1 MRGQIRGADRIDRLQ
16 KIIFDLCASA
26 PHVNSEDYGVQTMSE
41 RTSILVEPDV
51 SARLEQLHGLYGR
64 DHSLLDI
71 LDGLS
76 SRLARA
82 RQLYGPGRSLPQVV
96 NGLYEKLDELR
107 QLYGSESIEEILDG
121 IIDRKRRLN
130 RLVELQSKMVLNAH
144 ELREFQVLKQQFK
157 QYVADLA
164 RQIAQVRAI
173 DAKNAITKN
182 QPRS

>member
-1 MRGQIRGADRIDRLQ
+1 
-16 KIIFDLCASA
+16 
-26 PHVNSEDYGVQTMSE
+26 MSE
-41 RTSILVEPDV
+41 RTPILVGPDV

-64 DHSLLDI
+64 DQSLADI

-82 RQLYGPGRSLPQVV
+82 RQLYGPGRSLPEVV

-121 IIDRKRRLN
+121 IIDRKRRVN
-130 RLVELQSKMVLNAH
+130 RLVELQSKMVLSAH

-164 RQIAQVRAI
+164 RQKAQSRAI
-173 DAKNAITKN
+173 DAKFLTAKSVAHT
-182 QPRS
+182 